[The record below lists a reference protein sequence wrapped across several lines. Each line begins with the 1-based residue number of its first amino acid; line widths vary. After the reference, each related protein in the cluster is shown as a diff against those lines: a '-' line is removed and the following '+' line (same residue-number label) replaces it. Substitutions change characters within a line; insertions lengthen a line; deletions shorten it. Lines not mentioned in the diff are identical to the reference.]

1 MTFFRKFINTESAK
15 PMHSEFQTQD
25 LKDSNQLLRNI
36 CQRRE
41 QAGEDQRE
49 ARVAQAQY
57 IAASAELWFPEIR
70 PRK

>member
-1 MTFFRKFINTESAK
+1 MAFFRKFINAESAK

-25 LKDSNQLLRNI
+25 LKDTKQFLRNI

-41 QAGEDQRE
+41 QAGEGQRE
-49 ARVAQAQY
+49 ARAAQAQY
-57 IAASAELWFPEIR
+57 IAASAGLWFLEIR